1 MTSIKSSVSLVSR
14 KTQSGSPSAYS
25 TSFLE
30 ERTTSAKQAKEVT
43 VTVTV
48 TMTVTVTVTVMVMV
62 TVPKGAKGRRKMVT
76 HLLISVGIY

>member
-30 ERTTSAKQAKEVT
+30 ERTTSAKQAKE
-43 VTVTV
+43 
-48 TMTVTVTVTVMVMV
+48 TVTVTVTVMVTVTVTVTVMV
-62 TVPKGAKGRRKMVT
+62 TVSKGVKGRRKMVT